1 MNVRPQTSVTFEPLK
16 AESDITSG
24 THRTVWT
31 APVLKNSGSEMFAK
45 LTALKKYIF
54 GCLYRNLMKFSI
66 QEDQYLAF

>member
-31 APVLKNSGSEMFAK
+31 APVLKNSGSEIMFAK
-45 LTALKKYIF
+45 LTALKKIYILLF
-54 GCLYRNLMKFSI
+54 VQKSNEI
-66 QEDQYLAF
+66 